1 MRIRNPVLHFSV
13 KSILLLFAVSLL
25 ATSVGAQN
33 STRGEDKKPDE
44 SLKSGSAKKKVLLI
58 PFDPK
63 MYMSDI
69 DRSINRETKMDFKEI
84 RDAFRSG
91 IDNQLNSRFRTNYT
105 VISLLRDTVKT
116 KKDLL
121 FIYKSTGYKYTV
133 TQGKE
138 KETGQK
144 NISKGQLTVPVRGDE
159 ERYMRT
165 VINQPGLLEAMNKKY
180 GAELFVFISEIDLKN
195 TVPAEGGNEREAA
208 VHFTVYDLAG
218 KQVGGGLAKVKFD
231 ADLNEPKR
239 IISRAFP
246 AAAQTI
252 YTRSTLPP
260 AQADSTKRVP
270 ERKK

>member
-1 MRIRNPVLHFSV
+1 M
-13 KSILLLFAVSLL
+13 LLLFVACFL
-25 ATSVGAQN
+25 AITFQAQN
-33 STRGEDKKPDE
+33 STRGEDNKPDE
-44 SLKSGSAKKKVLLI
+44 NLKSGSAKKKVLLI

-69 DRSINRETKMDFKEI
+69 DRSINRDTKMDFKEI
-84 RDAFRSG
+84 RDAFRGG
-91 IDNQLNSRFRTNYT
+91 IDNQLNSRFKPTYT

-121 FIYKSTGYKYTV
+121 FIYKSIGYKYTV

-138 KETGQK
+138 KEAEQK
-144 NISKGQLTVPVRGDE
+144 SISKGQLTVPVRGEE

-165 VINQPGLLEAMNKKY
+165 VINQPGLLEAINKKY
-180 GAELFVFISEIDLKN
+180 GAELFVFISEVDLKS
-195 TVPAEGGNEREAA
+195 TVSAEGGNEREAA
-208 VHFTVYDLAG
+208 IHFTVFDLAG

-231 ADLNEPKR
+231 AELNEPKR
-239 IISRAFP
+239 IVSRAFP

-260 AQADSTKRVP
+260 LPADSTKRVP
-270 ERKK
+270 ERKKQPK